1 MSRMSGASAPAWW
14 TNSQPT
20 RTSSV
25 AVAFTIGCLLPLPRR
40 GAFGHLSNGGGPPGG
55 KGRRLMLE
63 LVQRPDVGEVFD
75 EFFDAAGPRPN
86 YLQLARTLESVE
98 PEMLVNG
105 VRAIN
110 AALLR
115 RGVTFTVYAEA
126 AGTERIFPFD
136 PIPRIFSHQEWR
148 RIANGVEQRVRAL
161 NAFLN
166 DVYHGAR
173 ILREGRLPRE
183 LVYSSDL
190 FVREMIGVRVLN
202 DVYIHVSG
210 IDLIRDETGTPRVLE
225 DNVRTPSGISYV
237 LENRDVLKRTSPRLF
252 DGYRIEPVDDY
263 PLRLLRTLSEAAP
276 RGVHEPSVVV
286 LTPGIY
292 NSAYYEHAMLA
303 RTMGVPLAE
312 GRDLIVVDN
321 RVFLKTTRGLER
333 VDVIYRRIDGD
344 FLDPLYFRPNSS
356 LGVVGLMNAY
366 RSGNVGLANAIGT
379 GVADDKALYR
389 FVPEMIRFYLREE
402 PLLDNVETFDCSDDV
417 SRRHVVANLNRLVV
431 KRTNGSGGYGMLIG
445 PASTVQQ
452 RDEFAR
458 KIEAEPRSYIAQPV
472 VELSSHPTLVGGL
485 LRSRRVDLRPFAL
498 YGNKVDVPPAA
509 LTRVAL
515 REGSLVVNSSQGG
528 GSKDT
533 WVLAEED
540 GDA

>member
-1 MSRMSGASAPAWW
+1 
-14 TNSQPT
+14 
-20 RTSSV
+20 
-25 AVAFTIGCLLPLPRR
+25 
-40 GAFGHLSNGGGPPGG
+40 
-55 KGRRLMLE
+55 MLE

-86 YLQLARTLESVE
+86 YVPLARTLASVE

-148 RIANGVEQRVRAL
+148 RISNGVEQRVRAL

-173 ILREGRLPRE
+173 ILREGRIPRE
-183 LVYSSDL
+183 LVYSSEL

-237 LENRDVLKRTSPRLF
+237 LENRDVLKRTFPRLF
-252 DGYRIEPVDDY
+252 DGYRIEPIDDY
-263 PLRLLRTLSEAAP
+263 PLRLLRTLRESAP
-276 RGVHEPSVVV
+276 PGAHEPQVVV

-321 RVFLKTTRGLER
+321 RVFLRTTRGLER
-333 VDVIYRRIDGD
+333 VDVIYRRIDDD

-366 RSGNVGLANAIGT
+366 RAGNVGLANAIGT

-402 PLLDNVETFDCSDDV
+402 PLLPNVETFDCSHDV
-417 SRRHVVANLNRLVV
+417 SRRHVLANLDRLVV

-445 PASTVQQ
+445 PASTSQQ
-452 RDEFAR
+452 REDFAR